1 MEDRGTGKSIPAA
14 KVSSLLMMGDSEVA
28 EITNDGKKMM
38 QKVLDLRG
46 ESSTVID
53 VKDDSIL

>member
-1 MEDRGTGKSIPAA
+1 
-14 KVSSLLMMGDSEVA
+14 MMGDSEVA